1 MTMPMYKAVFQNSK
15 IALIF
20 AAMTLF
26 SAVSMV
32 GTSDD
37 AGLLTKI
44 ASLSSSKD
52 GDLES
57 PAPGEGQAPA
67 AKTSIFGAYVAG
79 DNTAATAP
87 EAPDAP
93 DALRVDEPIHLK

>member
-1 MTMPMYKAVFQNSK
+1 MSTAMYKAVFQNSK

-37 AGLLTKI
+37 GGLLTKI
-44 ASLSSSKD
+44 ASLSSARD
-52 GDLES
+52 GNAAIS
-57 PAPGEGQAPA
+57 APGGGQAPA
-67 AKTSIFGAYVAG
+67 AKSSIFGAYVAG
-79 DNTAATAP
+79 DNGATAAAH
-87 EAPDAP
+87 AP
-93 DALRVDEPIHLK
+93 DALRVDEPVHLK

>member
-1 MTMPMYKAVFQNSK
+1 MYKAVFQNSK

-20 AAMTLF
+20 AVMTIF

-44 ASLSSSKD
+44 ASLSARSDSAADSGAQQPSGEARSK
-52 GDLES
+52 
-57 PAPGEGQAPA
+57 P
-67 AKTSIFGAYVAG
+67 SIFGQYNAG
-79 DNTAATAP
+79 S
-87 EAPDAP
+87 DAGK
-93 DALRVDEPIHLK
+93 DAQPPSDVPRPDEPLHLK